1 VEANMFLEALIL
13 GIIIGLIRRG
23 KISRLAY
30 VHFSWKPLI
39 YVSALLYLAII
50 IMNLGLFNYSSMLY
64 SIFLLLAYIFTCL
77 FLIANI
83 SIKFMAVPLIGLGLN
98 LLAFLAN
105 SFKFPLSSE
114 AAAKLYGTE
123 MYELLMSGK
132 ILFFTPAEKASLSF
146 LGNIITIGNWI
157 IVSVGD
163 IIAAIGVVLVVQA
176 IISDKFIQNRRRITF
191 SKDIFR

>member
-1 VEANMFLEALIL
+1 MFFEALIL
-13 GIIIGLIRRG
+13 GIVIGFIRRG

-30 VHFSWKPLI
+30 VNFNWKALI
-39 YVSALLYLAII
+39 YISALLYLAIVV
-50 IMNLGLFNYSSMLY
+50 MNLGLFNYNSPLY
-64 SIFLLLAYIFTCL
+64 SIFLLLVYIFTGL

-83 SIKFMAVPLIGLGLN
+83 SMKFMAVPLIGLVLN

-123 MYELLMSGK
+123 MLELLNSGK
-132 ILFFTPAEKASLSF
+132 ILLFTPAEGATLSF

-163 IIAAIGVVLVVQA
+163 IITAIGVILVVQA
-176 IISDKFIQNRRRITF
+176 IISDKFIQNRSKITF